1 MAQKL
6 LLASLL
12 MAAGILS
19 AQAQYP
25 DKPVKI
31 VVPVAAGGGV
41 DVMARL
47 LAQHLGERLHQQFV
61 VENRP
66 GAAGVIGSKAVIASP
81 ADGTTLLYTP
91 SSLSLSVA
99 INKTPPYDLA
109 KDFSPIV
116 NVAISPYALVVNP
129 SVPAHSL
136 KEFIAYAKANPGK
149 LSYGSAGVG
158 SASHLAAEL
167 LKSKAGIEMVHVPN
181 KGMNPALIDL
191 MGGQVQV
198 LFASVPGLTVG
209 EVRTRAADRDG
220 GDEAL
225 GADAGPADDG
235 RIRPAGFCRRQL
247 GRTARARRPRRRDR
261 EEAARRG
268 HRHPGHAG
276 DEGADQDARASTS
289 SPARRRSSPSNCRR
303 TSSAGDRWRKAASEE
318 TEVAQY
324 TRLSGGWLCIST
336 RSTFCHAERN
346 SECRGLARDAGD
358 VRRQQQPRR
367 GFAGEL
373 EQRIVGRGRF
383 GRIDIDRRAAE
394 MAGDQ
399 ACRQRRLVDD
409 AAARGLDQHRAGLH
423 ASQARAAPIRFCV
436 AGSSGT
442 CSDTTSE
449 VESSSS
455 SDIARASMPLASAG
469 RRIEEADLRAHA
481 DERLRHRAADGAEA
495 DQADLQALDAGEIVR
510 HHAGAELGV
519 VAGLDLGVGPGE
531 APQQHRRGGHGI
543 FRHRAVAAARRRWRP
558 ECRAA
563 SAPPDRGDRRPRR

>member
-47 LAQHLGERLHQQFV
+47 LAQHLGERLRQQFV

-99 INKTPPYDLA
+99 ISKTPPYDLA
-109 KDFSPIV
+109 KDFTPIV

-158 SASHLAAEL
+158 SASHLAAEQ

-198 LFASVPGLTVG
+198 LFASVPGLTS
-209 EVRTRAADRDG
+209 EKSERVRPIAMA
-220 GDEAL
+220 EL
-225 GADAGPADDG
+225 K
-235 RIRPAGFCRRQL
+235 
-247 GRTARARRPRRRDR
+247 
-261 EEAARRG
+261 
-268 HRHPGHAG
+268 
-276 DEGADQDARASTS
+276 
-289 SPARRRSSPSNCRR
+289 RSGLMPDLPTMN
-303 TSSAGDRWRKAASEE
+303 E
-318 TEVAQY
+318 T
-324 TRLSGGWLCIST
+324 
-336 RSTFCHAERN
+336 
-346 SECRGLARDAGD
+346 GL
-358 VRRQQQPRR
+358 P
-367 GFAGEL
+367 GFA
-373 EQRIVGRGRF
+373 VGNW
-383 GRIDIDRRAAE
+383 
-394 MAGDQ
+394 
-399 ACRQRRLVDD
+399 
-409 AAARGLDQHRAGLH
+409 AGL
-423 ASQARAAPIRFCV
+423 
-436 AGSSGT
+436 
-442 CSDTTSE
+442 
-449 VESSSS
+449 
-455 SDIARASMPLASAG
+455 
-469 RRIEEADLRAHA
+469 
-481 DERLRHRAADGAEA
+481 
-495 DQADLQALDAGEIVR
+495 
-510 HHAGAELGV
+510 LGP
-519 VAGLDLGVGPGE
+519 AGLDAAIVKKLHDEVLAILATPEMKERVKKLGYDLIASTPQEFAKQLQEDVERWGP
-531 APQQHRRGGHGI
+531 
-543 FRHRAVAAARRRWRP
+543 VAQ
-558 ECRAA
+558 AA
-563 SAPPDRGDRRPRR
+563 SAEKM

>member
-47 LAQHLGERLHQQFV
+47 LAQHLGERLRQQFV

-81 ADGTTLLYTP
+81 TDGSTLLYTP

-99 INKTPPYDLA
+99 ISKTPPYDLA
-109 KDFSPIV
+109 KDFTPIV

-198 LFASVPGLTVG
+198 LFASVPGLTS
-209 EVRTRAADRDG
+209 EKSERVRPIAMA
-220 GDEAL
+220 EL
-225 GADAGPADDG
+225 K
-235 RIRPAGFCRRQL
+235 
-247 GRTARARRPRRRDR
+247 
-261 EEAARRG
+261 
-268 HRHPGHAG
+268 
-276 DEGADQDARASTS
+276 
-289 SPARRRSSPSNCRR
+289 RSGLMPDLPTMN
-303 TSSAGDRWRKAASEE
+303 E
-318 TEVAQY
+318 
-324 TRLSGGWLCIST
+324 SGL
-336 RSTFCHAERN
+336 
-346 SECRGLARDAGD
+346 
-358 VRRQQQPRR
+358 P
-367 GFAGEL
+367 GFA
-373 EQRIVGRGRF
+373 VGNW
-383 GRIDIDRRAAE
+383 
-394 MAGDQ
+394 
-399 ACRQRRLVDD
+399 
-409 AAARGLDQHRAGLH
+409 AGL
-423 ASQARAAPIRFCV
+423 
-436 AGSSGT
+436 
-442 CSDTTSE
+442 
-449 VESSSS
+449 
-455 SDIARASMPLASAG
+455 
-469 RRIEEADLRAHA
+469 
-481 DERLRHRAADGAEA
+481 
-495 DQADLQALDAGEIVR
+495 
-510 HHAGAELGV
+510 LGP
-519 VAGLDLGVGPGE
+519 AGLDAAIVKKLHDEVLAILATPEMKARIKTLGFDVIASTPQEFAKQLQDDVARWGPVAKAAGE
-531 APQQHRRGGHGI
+531 
-543 FRHRAVAAARRRWRP
+543 
-558 ECRAA
+558 EKK
-563 SAPPDRGDRRPRR
+563 